1 MYIYIQCIYVQLLI
15 QDYVIPWF
23 EKCVMVFIFN
33 IFGGLIEKKTIMG
46 RGYLGLIGQS
56 MAKQIIF
63 YFMH

>member
-1 MYIYIQCIYVQLLI
+1 
-15 QDYVIPWF
+15 
-23 EKCVMVFIFN
+23 MVFIFN

-63 YFMH
+63 YFMP